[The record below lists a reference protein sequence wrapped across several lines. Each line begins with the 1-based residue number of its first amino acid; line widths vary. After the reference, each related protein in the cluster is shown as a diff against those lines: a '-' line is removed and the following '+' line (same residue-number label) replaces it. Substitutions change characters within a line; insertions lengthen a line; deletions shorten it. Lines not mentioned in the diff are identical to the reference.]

1 MNGQGL
7 AKDEVA
13 LALMRERE
21 REGWTD
27 KSTRERRVVTD

>member
-21 REGWTD
+21 KDGPIKVQEKGGL
-27 KSTRERRVVTD
+27 